1 MSYFKKGISFLSVL
15 VLLCAITFTFSGGLK
30 ANEPDEQGIDPWLG
44 IFHDSQNTGFSD
56 SIAQPPFEEAWTF
69 EGETGQYTRLGEGCA
84 VYNNVVYV
92 ANMPNT
98 RGGSSEVIAIDI
110 NSGDELWRTEIDG
123 RLSFGKPT
131 IAPDLGLLYVVSTNG
146 YGPKGSGE
154 SFVSAISLDGGDVEW
169 SEKVQGAVFGSPLYA
184 GDGVYV
190 QTNYGK
196 KVEGKDYDTES
207 EPGEVIKLNAEDG
220 SIQWS
225 QEVKGSMF
233 LIDLVFFDTPLAYKD
248 DVVFAASSN
257 IGFNSSKGL
266 IYFLPSAVLYAFDSD
281 SGDVLWEVDLG
292 SEYVLS
298 GGVSCD
304 DQYVY
309 VCWHHILSNARNLEV
324 SAFEIET
331 GDLAWTYEMSGG
343 ISFCSTPLIGKE
355 HIFINDREGNIIAI
369 NKESGKKAWS
379 KKVGDITEATMLA
392 SNAGFAFGVATMIS
406 NNRLSGSK
414 VQAFDLEAKGK
425 SVWKDEIDGAY
436 LTHVAI
442 YGKYLILTGWQ
453 GVYCYE
459 SEMPELTVSPEKL
472 EIGEIERGIKKDIPV
487 SIQNKG
493 KEGLE
498 GTVSADAPWIKV
510 SPEKINDKTNELIVT
525 IDTHGLELKEYSGN
539 INIVSNGGNKKIQ
552 VTITVVDKT
561 PPTVEFDFSDLIKI
575 GDNLY
580 TNNKN
585 YSLKGKTE
593 PTAVLEIQDKEV
605 SVDENGN
612 FETELELKEGE
623 NIIKVKATD
632 DVGNSGSQELKIFLD
647 TTPPNVMLA
656 TENYTLSKEP
666 NIYIMGQVDD
676 KDATVTI
683 NGDKVD
689 LAANGSFAVLVFL
702 KKGENLFE
710 IKATDK
716 IGNEKVIKLV
726 VVYPENAL
734 IVLYVGKKTGEVNAK
749 TVNLDVAPFIHKKT
763 GRTMV
768 PLRFIG
774 EALGAKVDWDNAERK
789 VTYTLYG
796 RKIELW
802 IDKATALVNGNPVVV
817 DPPPYIVSGR
827 TVVPLRF
834 VSENL
839 GASVEWDSKSQR
851 ITIRFPAP

>member
-30 ANEPDEQGIDPWLG
+30 ANEPDEQGIDPWLSV
-44 IFHDSQNTGFSD
+44 FHDAQNTGFSD
-56 SIAQPPFEEAWTF
+56 SIAQPPFEEAWTYERESDSGRF
-69 EGETGQYTRLGEGCA
+69 VSKA
-84 VYNNVVYV
+84 SVYNGVVYAPYS
-92 ANMPNT
+92 ANPN
-98 RGGSSEVIAIDI
+98 GQECYLIALNIED
-110 NSGDELWRTEIDG
+110 GEELWRSD
-123 RLSFGKPT
+123 
-131 IAPDLGLLYVVSTNG
+131 DLGARFLIGTPIVDPENGVIYVATTTGFGLGGSTKLFALNLKDGTEEWSSDTING
-146 YGPKGSGE
+146 SVQS
-154 SFVSAISLDGGDVEW
+154 SFIYADGGIYLTTAFVKQISD
-169 SEKVQGAVFGSPLYA
+169 
-184 GDGVYV
+184 
-190 QTNYGK
+190 N
-196 KVEGKDYDTES
+196 KDFDFES
-207 EPGEVIKLNAEDG
+207 EEGRMVKVNAEDG
-220 SIQWS
+220 SVEWEIPIA
-225 QEVKGSMF
+225 GSW
-233 LIDLVFFDTPLAYKD
+233 VFESPPAYKD
-248 DVVFAASSN
+248 GIIFATTSN
-257 IGFNSSKGL
+257 FMFNSKTSAIRAIPKSKL
-266 IYFLPSAVLYAFDSD
+266 YFVDAE
-281 SGDVLWEVDLG
+281 SGDIIQEFDGGEGDWLLA
-292 SEYVLS
+292 
-298 GGVSCD
+298 GGVCSDGDYIYTCWSKLEQDSASIVLFCLDSESGDTVWSCE
-304 DQYVY
+304 
-309 VCWHHILSNARNLEV
+309 ISNSV
-324 SAFEIET
+324 S
-331 GDLAWTYEMSGG
+331 WS
-343 ISFCSTPLIGKE
+343 STPIISDEFVFITSRDGSLI
-355 HIFINDREGNIIAI
+355 AV

-379 KKVGDITEATMLA
+379 KKVADITDEAQLA
-392 SNAGFAFGVATMIS
+392 STKNYVFGGGWRIS
-406 NNRLSGSK
+406 SDGRRIEGMR

-425 SVWKDEIDGAY
+425 SVWKEDIDDDIPNG
-436 LTHVAI
+436 VVI
-442 YGKYLILTGWQ
+442 YGKYLIISGSFNI
-453 GVYCYE
+453 YCYE

-472 EIGEIERGIKKDIPV
+472 EIGEIERGITKDIPV
-487 SIQNKG
+487 SVQNKG

-539 INIVSNGGNKKIQ
+539 VNIVSNGGNKKIQ

-593 PTAVLEIQDKEV
+593 PSAVLEIQDKEV

-716 IGNEKVIKLV
+716 IDNEKVIKLV

-796 RKIELW
+796 KKIELW

-817 DPPPYIVSGR
+817 DPSPYIVSGR